1 MACAECKYNNASCI
15 MHNHQQLQHLLYL
28 FIFDFESVEIR
39 QSLAFAIVLANW
51 CITAQFIGPLN
62 HNNMLICPSE
72 NVRSNNQYI
81 SINNKHL
88 VRRCRP
94 YPYSMNGECIK
105 KQNFN
110 FQPIWGG
117 KTNERSAKYAYD
129 YNFFYFFFYFSSQNE
144 RIVNKHWG
152 AKWKQWRCR
161 ALATV
166 DRMSCVKHLNKQT

>member
-129 YNFFYFFFYFSSQNE
+129 YNVFLFFFLFF
-144 RIVNKHWG
+144 IT
-152 AKWKQWRCR
+152 KWANCEQTLRCEMETMEVSR
-161 ALATV
+161 V
-166 DRMSCVKHLNKQT
+166 GHCRSNVVR